1 MGIELIHASMLGFYV
16 QERVFNLLFVAL
28 WQLEAQQN
36 LAQHQS
42 RLERHLDAFATLA
55 QALDVLQ
62 DPVLAQ
68 SIETADPELW

>member
-1 MGIELIHASMLGFYV
+1 MLGPRV
-16 QERVFNLLFVAL
+16 QERTFNLLFVAL
-28 WQLEAQQN
+28 RQIEAQQN

-42 RLERHLDAFATLA
+42 RLERHQDAFATLA

-62 DPVLAQ
+62 NPMLAQ